1 MEHPME
7 KAALLT
13 KRLPLI
19 ARILSILVIGFTLI
33 MAVGHLVGGPDPYA
47 VDYPPIENLLPALMV
62 LSVLGL
68 GIAWRWEG
76 AGGAINLVFF
86 LATIILDWVIRGE
99 FIPLGGFF
107 PLLGAIIPGI
117 LFLIVWWRTRDLD
130 SKTLSG

>member
-1 MEHPME
+1 MEYLADKPDI
-7 KAALLT
+7 LT
-13 KRLPLI
+13 NRLRLI
-19 ARILSILVIGFTLI
+19 ARILSILIIVFTLI
-33 MAVGHLVGGPDPYA
+33 MAVGHLVGPDDPYA

-76 AGGAINLVFF
+76 VGGAVNLVFF

-99 FIPLGGFF
+99 FIPLSGFL

-117 LFLIVWWRTRDLD
+117 LFLIVWSRTRNPNPITP
-130 SKTLSG
+130 SP